1 MASNSLGT
9 LTLDLIA
16 KIGGFT
22 GPLDKASRDTKK
34 RMAEIQASATKA
46 GTVLGATIAA
56 GSAAA
61 VVGLSVLVKAQR
73 DLIDTQAKAAQR
85 LRTSYES
92 LTILGRAGE
101 LAGVGMDKI
110 EVSAKAL
117 EQRLGQAIAGSKEQA
132 AAFDRLGLSAQA
144 VADMPLDQR
153 LATINQALRDN
164 VQASER
170 AAVAGKIFGE
180 EGATMMQMLDP
191 ATIAEAARQTEL
203 FGLNLSDVD
212 AAKVEMAN
220 DAMSTF
226 GLLADGVGK
235 QLTVELAPILKLI
248 GDEFLRS
255 AEEAG
260 GMGNM
265 VQGAVG
271 KTVSALAFVAD
282 AADGVSRV
290 FTITA
295 DTIIGMLTTAAYYGI
310 DMAGDIVEALNTI
323 PGVDL
328 GLELESLRASADT
341 ALAVAREASDNIRA
355 TLEKPMAGS
364 AFKQLVDEAMEAAD
378 AAAVATV
385 EGRKA
390 AQATGEAIVVVT
402 EAQKAAAKEAEKAA
416 RELATAQK
424 KQASDYAALV
434 ADLMTDEEKLTAQM
448 RERLDLL
455 KAMTDISDSERSQM
469 AERISKDTLSEAP
482 EFGGLDSSVGGA
494 AGELVKIAEAEQA
507 LAEWRETE
515 LANQQ
520 AFLDQKL
527 INEEQ
532 HAARVAEIT
541 AENNAKLASLNDAY
555 KVATLGMFADV
566 TGNAADM
573 MKEMAGE
580 GSAAYKIMF
589 LASKAAAIAQA
600 VVSTEVAAAKAL
612 ELGPIMG
619 IPAASLIRGLGYAS
633 VGMITATTL
642 AGMAHDGIDSVPR
655 EGTWLLDQGER
666 VVDKRTNGDLKD
678 FLANRSG
685 AAGGGGGAP
694 QVHITISNDG
704 TSDVSAPAGLEQ
716 FGAEL
721 GRFVESKW
729 TQLTA
734 ASLRPGG
741 MLYRNMNGR
750 G

>member
-22 GPLDKASRDTKK
+22 GPLDKASRDTQK
-34 RMAEIQASATKA
+34 RMADIQAAATKA
-46 GTVLGATIAA
+46 GKVVGATLATGA
-56 GSAAA
+56 AAA
-61 VVGLSVLVKAQR
+61 VVGLTLLVKSQR
-73 DLIDTQAKAAQR
+73 DLIDTQAKSAQR
-85 LRTSYES
+85 LRTTYES
-92 LTILGRAGE
+92 LSVLGRAGE

-191 ATIAEAARQTEL
+191 ATIAEAARQVEL

-226 GLLADGVGK
+226 GLLSDGAAK

-265 VQGAVG
+265 VQSAVG

-282 AADGVSRV
+282 AADGVGRV
-290 FTITA
+290 FSVTA
-295 DTIIGMLTTAAYYGI
+295 DTIIGMLSTVGFYAI
-310 DMAGDIVEALNTI
+310 DMAADVLEALNAI

-328 GLELESLRASADT
+328 TLEIESMNASAQQ
-341 ALAVAREASDNIRA
+341 ALGIAREASANITA
-355 TLEKPMAGS
+355 TLEKPLAGT
-364 AFKQLVDEAMEAAD
+364 AFAQLVDEAMAAAD
-378 AAAVATV
+378 AAALATV

-390 AQATGEAIVVVT
+390 AQATGEAVAVVT

-416 RELATAQK
+416 KALAAAQA

-434 ADLMTDEEKLTAQM
+434 RELMTDEEKLTAQM

-455 KAMTDISDSERSQM
+455 KAMAGLSDTERSQM
-469 AERISKDTLSEAP
+469 AERISKATLSESP
-482 EFGGLDSSVGGA
+482 EFGGLDASVGGA
-494 AGELVKIAEAEQA
+494 AGELVKVAEAEQA
-507 LAEWRETE
+507 LAEWRKTE

-520 AFLDQKL
+520 AFLDKKL
-527 INEEQ
+527 INEET
-532 HAARVAEIT
+532 HTARVAEIT
-541 AENNAKLASLNDAY
+541 AENNAKLASLGDAY
-555 KVATLGMFADV
+555 KVATLGMFSDV

-580 GSAAYKIMF
+580 GSAAYKVLF

-619 IPAASLIRGLGYAS
+619 IPAASLIRGMGYAS

-642 AGMAHDGIDSVPR
+642 AGMAHDGIDNIPR

-678 FLANRSG
+678 FLANRNGS
-685 AAGGGGGAP
+685 AAGGGGAP
-694 QVHITISNDG
+694 QVHIVINNDG
-704 TSDVSAPAGLEQ
+704 SSDVSATAGVEQ

-721 GRFVESKW
+721 GRFVDTRW
-729 TQLTA
+729 QQLTA
-734 ASLRPGG
+734 ASLKPGG
-741 MLYRNMNGR
+741 MIYRNMNGR

>member
-22 GPLDKASRDTKK
+22 GPLDKASLDTKK
-34 RMAEIQASATKA
+34 RMAEIAKSAEAAGKA
-46 GTVLGATIAA
+46 LGAALGVGA
-56 GSAAA
+56 AAA
-61 VVGLSVLVKAQR
+61 VTGITLLVKHQR
-73 DLIDTQAKAAQR
+73 DLIDTQAKTAQR
-85 LRTSYES
+85 LRTTYES
-92 LTILGRAGE
+92 LSVLGRAGE

-144 VADMPLDQR
+144 IADMPLDQR

-191 ATIAEAARQTEL
+191 ATIAEAARQVEL

-226 GLLADGVGK
+226 GLLADGAAK

-248 GDEFLRS
+248 GDEFLRG

-265 VQGAVG
+265 VQSAV
-271 KTVSALAFVAD
+271 KTTVTALAFVAD
-282 AADGVSRV
+282 AADGVGRV
-290 FTITA
+290 FTVTA
-295 DTIIGMLTTAAYYGI
+295 DTIIGVLTTAAYYGI
-310 DMAGDIVEALNTI
+310 DMAADIVEALNQI
-323 PGVDL
+323 PGVDMSL
-328 GLELESLRASADT
+328 QIESLNASAQQ
-341 ALAVAREASDNIRA
+341 ALAVAREASSNIRA
-355 TLEKPMAGS
+355 TLEKPMAGT
-364 AFKQLVDEAMEAAD
+364 AFKELVDEAMAAAD

-385 EGRKA
+385 ETRKQ

-402 EAQKAAAKEAEKAA
+402 DAQKAAAKEAEKAA
-416 RELATAQK
+416 KDLAAAQA
-424 KQASDYAALV
+424 KQAGDYAALV
-434 ADLMTDEEKLTAQM
+434 KELLTDEEKVTAQL
-448 RERLDLL
+448 RERLAVLQ
-455 KAMTDISDSERSQM
+455 AMTDLSASDRSQM
-469 AERISKDTLSEAP
+469 AERISQATISEAP
-482 EFGGLDSSVGGA
+482 EFGGLDASVGGA

-515 LANQQ
+515 LASQR
-520 AFLDQKL
+520 AFLDEKL

-532 HAARVAEIT
+532 YATRVAEIT
-541 AENNAKLASLNDAY
+541 EENNAKLASLGDAY

-580 GSAAYKIMF
+580 SSAAYKIMF

-600 VVSTEVAAAKAL
+600 VISTEVAAAKAM

-619 IPAASLIRGLGYAS
+619 IPAASLVRGLGYAS

-642 AGMAHDGIDSVPR
+642 AGMAHDGIDSIPR

-666 VVDKRTNGDLKD
+666 VVDKRTNGDLKS
-678 FLANRSG
+678 FLANQG
-685 AAGGGGGAP
+685 GPAAGGGGAP
-694 QVHITISNDG
+694 QVTVHVHNDG
-704 TSDVSAPAGLEQ
+704 SSEVEASPGLEQ

-721 GRFVESKW
+721 GKFVDSRW
-729 TQLTA
+729 QQLTA
-734 ASLRPGG
+734 ASLKPGG
-741 MLYRNMNGR
+741 MIYRNMNGR